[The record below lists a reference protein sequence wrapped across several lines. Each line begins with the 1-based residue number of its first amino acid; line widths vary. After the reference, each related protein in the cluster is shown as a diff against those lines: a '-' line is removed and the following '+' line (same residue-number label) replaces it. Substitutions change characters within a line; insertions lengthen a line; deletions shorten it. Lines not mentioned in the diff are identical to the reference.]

1 MAKKQIIR
9 KNMEVI
15 VIAGSHKGASG
26 KVLSVDH
33 KNKRIKIDKVNIVK
47 KHVKPSQTNP
57 DGGIQE
63 FEAPIH
69 LSNVK
74 IKSKEKS
81 KLKRILKPKE
91 DKQKGKPTQKPEE
104 KPNKPKVESQPEEK
118 PEKAEVKLQPEEKKS
133 EKPEVKPQEEKVKQ
147 GGEK

>member
-74 IKSKEKS
+74 IKAKEKS

-91 DKQKGKPTQKPEE
+91 DKPKGKPTQKLEV
-104 KPNKPKVESQPEEK
+104 KPNKV
-118 PEKAEVKLQPEEKKS
+118 EVKPQKEEKKS
-133 EKPEVKPQEEKVKQ
+133 EKPEVKSQEEKVKQ
-147 GGEK
+147 EKKSQEEKAKQGGDK